1 MTTKKLYYENLYA
14 TDFNAEIINF
24 KNNSDGTC
32 EIILNQTL
40 FYPGGGGQP
49 CDLGFINDVE
59 VINVFED
66 AQENI
71 VHVLKNSL
79 PENFNKNSHGV
90 VNWNRRFEHMQQHLG
105 QHLFSAMLHK
115 LHGLHTARMRIEN
128 DNVSLDTDV
137 QIDLNI
143 ILEAE
148 AAANEIV
155 WQNLPVEIIFPSM
168 DEIKLHARKMPSA
181 KAVPPIRIVKAG
193 DADYVPCC
201 GTHVNSTGQV
211 GLIKIISFEN
221 HKGGSRIYLRCG
233 RAAYR
238 WLNELWHE
246 IKNVENELVCG
257 DFNIT
262 EKIFNLKNQIHDLK
276 INAENLTQHFLEPL
290 AENLINNAEISG
302 EYKIISHVMKNS
314 SQDDAKALAKIL
326 NSHEKILAL
335 IAAKN
340 SEGAFLIFS
349 LNKDDKKI
357 DVRNIF
363 KQTISQLNGK
373 GGGASFSAQGYC
385 KIDDDEILN
394 NALENAKSLFKN
406 EIQSLKI

>member
-14 TDFNAEIINF
+14 QEFDAAIVNL
-24 KNNSDGTC
+24 KNNPDGTC

-49 CDLGFINDVE
+49 CDLGFIDGVE
-59 VINVFED
+59 VINVCED
-66 AQENI
+66 AEENI
-71 VHVLKNSL
+71 IHVLKNSL
-79 PENFNKNSHGV
+79 PENLNHVHGV
-90 VNWNRRFEHMQQHLG
+90 INWERRFEHMQQHLG

-115 LHGLHTARMRIEN
+115 LHSLHTARMRIEN

-137 QIDLNI
+137 QIDLNT

-168 DEIKLHARKMPSA
+168 DEIKLHARKMPAA
-181 KAVPPIRIVKAG
+181 KAVPPIRIVKVG
-193 DADYVPCC
+193 EADYVPCC

-238 WLNELWHE
+238 WLNDLWHE
-246 IKNVENELVCG
+246 VKDVENELVCG

-262 EKIFNLKNQIHDLK
+262 EKILNLKNQIHELK
-276 INAENLTQHFLEPL
+276 INAENLTQHFLTPL
-290 AENLINNAEISG
+290 AENLISSAEISG
-302 EYKIISHVMKNS
+302 DYKIIAHVMENS
-314 SQDDAKALAKIL
+314 SQDDAKALSKIL
-326 NSHEKILAL
+326 TANNNVIAL
-335 IAAKN
+335 IAAEN
-340 SEGAFLIFS
+340 SDGAFLMFS
-349 LNKDDKKI
+349 TNKDDKKI

-385 KIDDDEILN
+385 KIDNVEILN
-394 NALENAKSLFKN
+394 NALLNAKTFFEKLV
-406 EIQSLKI
+406 QL